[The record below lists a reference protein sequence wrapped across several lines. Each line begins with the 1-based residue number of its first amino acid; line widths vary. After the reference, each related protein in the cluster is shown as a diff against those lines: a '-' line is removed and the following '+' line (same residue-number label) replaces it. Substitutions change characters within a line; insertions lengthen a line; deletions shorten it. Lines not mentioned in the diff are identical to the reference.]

1 MRTLYCVDIAPQAL
15 PDLRDLH
22 NATHKLQ
29 LEQQNLEQR
38 KKFKAGELQQTK
50 EELAAAQVIGGAGL
64 PAGLICLL
72 LGIAPQAW
80 LLQHCFKLLRR

>member
-1 MRTLYCVDIAPQAL
+1 MSTRYCVNVALQAL
-15 PDLRDLH
+15 PDLRELH

-50 EELAAAQVIGGAGL
+50 EDLAAAQVMRGTGHA
-64 PAGLICLL
+64 C
-72 LGIAPQAW
+72 
-80 LLQHCFKLLRR
+80 